1 VTPLL
6 FLVKTLSDL
15 YLLTFV
21 MRLALQI
28 VRADFYNPLSQFIMT
43 VTNPLVVPARRILPS
58 VRNFDLPTLVVLVV
72 LEIAVTYLLLLII
85 GAIPSIDQL
94 LVIVFWRLVYLT
106 IWAYVVC
113 LFVYVILSWV
123 AQSHYSPI
131 AMLLG
136 QVVEPLLRP
145 VRRILP
151 TTPGID
157 LSTLLVGVLLI
168 TALIAI
174 PLPPALR

>member
-21 MRLALQI
+21 MRLALQA
-28 VRADFYNPLSQFIMT
+28 VRADFYNPLSQFIMS

-58 VRNFDLPTLVVLVV
+58 IRRFDFPTLVVLIV
-72 LEIAVTYLLLLII
+72 LEIVVTYVLVLIV
-85 GAIPSIDQL
+85 GGPVTVAQL
-94 LVIVFWRLVYLT
+94 LVWVFWRLVYLT
-106 IWAYVVC
+106 IWTYVIC

-123 AQSHYSPI
+123 AQAHYSPI

-145 VRRILP
+145 VRRLLP
-151 TTPGID
+151 ATPGID
-157 LSTLLVGVLLI
+157 ISTLIVGVLLI
-168 TALIAI
+168 TALLAV
-174 PLPPALR
+174 PLPPPLR

>member
-1 VTPLL
+1 MNALL

-21 MRLALQI
+21 LRIALQV
-28 VRADFYNPLSQFIMT
+28 VRADFYNPLAQFIIA

-58 VRNFDLPTLVVLVV
+58 VRGFDLPTLAVLILLELLVTYVLVLIVGFEPRVDQFIAWV
-72 LEIAVTYLLLLII
+72 LL
-85 GAIPSIDQL
+85 
-94 LVIVFWRLVYLT
+94 RLVSLT
-106 IWAYVVC
+106 LWAYVVC
-113 LFVYVILSWV
+113 VFVYVILSWV
-123 AQSHYSPI
+123 AQAHYSPI

-151 TTPGID
+151 AMPGID
-157 LSTLLVGVLLI
+157 IAPLIVGVLLV
-168 TALIAI
+168 TALIAL